1 MKIAKSEKLN
11 LPFPFAYGIG
21 MSSQCEGDSNLR
33 KLDHDDDVCL
43 FVSYLFVWVT
53 TICINAPSTIVS
65 DHQQLFYKYYPV

>member
-33 KLDHDDDVCL
+33 KLDHDGELCLLNRNLYEPANSCIGRCVSFHLHASNLIDVL
-43 FVSYLFVWVT
+43 L
-53 TICINAPSTIVS
+53 
-65 DHQQLFYKYYPV
+65 

>member
-43 FVSYLFVWVT
+43 FVSYLFV
-53 TICINAPSTIVS
+53 
-65 DHQQLFYKYYPV
+65 